1 MKMKYLVIAS
11 AVMLALA
18 GCEKKERPVAENGEK
33 ANPKSTEVVVEER
46 ALPTCTDEALTSR
59 VASLVQ
65 DNMRKSTI
73 EALKDLPN
81 LTELDGVI
89 KEKLSAFAVKVSD
102 VKGKNECTAKLH
114 VSLPEADIVSVDEAF
129 AKAGLG
135 SLAEQASK
143 LGLEFVDGHLVGDL
157 VYQLDGEALSI
168 KSDDNSVL
176 DLTSAVL
183 AQAVLA
189 QNAPKPTTDKP
200 AQPKVTP
207 VTPAVRPSTPAQQ
220 PRANNNTSSNSNAQA
235 TPKPRAEP
243 KEQPRAEPRQETRQ
257 EQARQTQPRQTE
269 RPAEP
274 RVEPRQPQ
282 QVQQPKVNTTPTPKA
297 EPKPEPKPEPK
308 VEKPEPKAEPSV
320 SHKPVTDNS
329 AKIEIVESDDTY

>member
-1 MKMKYLVIAS
+1 MKYLVIAS

-18 GCEKKERPVAENGEK
+18 GCEKKERPVAENGEQ

-65 DNMRKSTI
+65 DNMRKSAI

-81 LTELDGVI
+81 ATELDGVI

-102 VKGKNECTAKLH
+102 VKGKDECTAKLH
-114 VSLPEADIVSVDEAF
+114 VSLPEADIVSADEAF

-135 SLAEQASK
+135 SLAEQATK

-157 VYQLDGEALSI
+157 VYKLDGEALSI

-189 QNAPKPTTDKP
+189 QNAPKPTTEP
-200 AQPKVTP
+200 TQPKVTP

-220 PRANNNTSSNSNAQA
+220 PRANNNTSNNTNAQA
-235 TPKPRAEP
+235 TPEPRVEP
-243 KEQPRAEPRQETRQ
+243 REQPRAEP
-257 EQARQTQPRQTE
+257 RQTQPRQTE

-282 QVQQPKVNTTPTPKA
+282 QTQQPKVNTTPTPKPA
-297 EPKPEPKPEPK
+297 EPKPAPK
-308 VEKPEPKAEPSV
+308 VEPKPEPKAEPSI

-329 AKIEIVESDDTY
+329 AEIEIVESNDTY